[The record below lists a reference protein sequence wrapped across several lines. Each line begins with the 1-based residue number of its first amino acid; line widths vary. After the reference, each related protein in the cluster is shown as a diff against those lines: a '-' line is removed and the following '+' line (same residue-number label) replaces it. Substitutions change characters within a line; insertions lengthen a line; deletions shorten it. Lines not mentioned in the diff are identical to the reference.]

1 MASFVRKRLK
11 KNHQFS
17 FYNLCLT
24 FQDHSMTDSQD
35 TPGLG
40 RVIDLPVNAGTS
52 TQPEFQQLI
61 NQVQFLIQAV
71 LAT

>member
-1 MASFVRKRLK
+1 VRKRLK

-24 FQDHSMTDSQD
+24 FQDHFMTDSKD

-40 RVIDLPVNAGTS
+40 RVTNLPVNASTF

-61 NQVQFLIQAV
+61 NQVQLLIQAV